1 MRIEN
6 RPGKDS
12 TKYHNR
18 YIFVN
23 CESLGL
29 RLDFKMTPTPQQ
41 EAMVAVIPLTEEKQH
56 FFYTVKMPNIE
67 SEGKIKV
74 ADQEHL

>member
-1 MRIEN
+1 M
-6 RPGKDS
+6 K
-12 TKYHNR
+12 
-18 YIFVN
+18 
-23 CESLGL
+23 
-29 RLDFKMTPTPQQ
+29 LDFKMTPTPQQ

-74 ADQEHL
+74 GNDEHKYE